1 MMKKKKAW
9 PKAFNERGIVEEK
22 ITITH
27 FGPDGKLKGQE
38 VIINRPSA
46 LNRFINFLR
55 GK

>member
-1 MMKKKKAW
+1 MKKKNTL
-9 PKAFNERGIVEEK
+9 PKKFNERGIVQEK
-22 ITITH
+22 VTIKH